1 MEVALRRR
9 LEGVADISIS
19 QSRQTTEVTFAQGPH
34 TFSPRAF
41 RDAVGEAGVSV
52 LSFHIDACGVVEQK
66 DRQRWLAAGK
76 NRFLLVEGGR
86 TSAGPVGQ
94 AVCVSGRLNDD
105 SVPHRLKIMDVEL
118 VTR

>member
-9 LEGVADISIS
+9 LEGVANIAIS
-19 QSRQTTEVTFAQGPH
+19 QRRQTTEVEFTPGPH
-34 TFSPRAF
+34 AFSPSAF
-41 RDAVGEAGVSV
+41 RAALGEAGVNV
-52 LSFHIDACGVVEQK
+52 LSFHIDACGVIEQT

-76 NRFLLVEGGR
+76 NRFLLVEGG
-86 TSAGPVGQ
+86 TSPGPVGQ

-105 SVPHRLKIMDVEL
+105 LVPHRLEIIDLEL